1 MTRFL
6 SSALVLLFV
15 ASAADVS
22 AARNR
27 SVRTAAPQCSFSLSP
42 GFAAT
47 VSSAG
52 LSQAALNVIASPS
65 TCTSWNAYSLT
76 DWVVVTR
83 SGDVVRVDVA
93 PNPLDTART
102 ATILVAGIRYS
113 FSQEGSPVI
122 SPPVV
127 PGNLLLNGGFDSDT
141 AFWGFQDRFPNGP
154 GSAAWSSADANG
166 NPNSGSIRLRNTR
179 AEGAGGHT
187 FQQLQ
192 CVAVD
197 AGEVYEYGGKF
208 FATSS
213 TAGSAVFAIVEYAD
227 DGCDVAAV
235 ASENQVPR
243 SRTPG
248 TWQSQTYTKRM
259 GSTTRSAFVVI
270 GSLATTPGTF
280 EVLMDDVFLRKR

>member
-1 MTRFL
+1 M
-6 SSALVLLFV
+6 
-15 ASAADVS
+15 S

-27 SVRTAAPQCSFSLSP
+27 SVRTAGPQCSFSLAP
-42 GFAAT
+42 TFGTT

-83 SGDVVRVDVA
+83 SGNLVRVDVA
-93 PNPLDTART
+93 PNPLTIPRT

-127 PGNLLLNGGFDSDT
+127 PGNILANGGFDADLS
-141 AFWGFQDRFPNGP
+141 FWGFQDRFPNGP
-154 GSAAWSSADANG
+154 GSASWSSEDANG

-179 AEGAGGHT
+179 PIEQSHT

-197 AGEVYEYGGKF
+197 AGEIYEYGGKF
-208 FATSS
+208 LAHSATGG
-213 TAGSAVFAIVEYAD
+213 TAMWAIVEYAD
-227 DGCDVAAV
+227 ANCDVAAV
-235 ASENQVPR
+235 SSDTQVPR

-248 TWQSQTYTKRM
+248 AWQAHTFTKRM
-259 GSTTRSAFVVI
+259 GATTRSAFVVI
-270 GSLATTPGTF
+270 GSRATEPGTF
-280 EVLMDDVFLRKR
+280 EILMDDIFLRKR